1 MTNQLGRCY
10 LPSFIHRFFR
20 GGFPDGRNHSQ
31 VDFRLHPCRQI
42 VDADLSKLDTMRWS
56 GILQRIHVTLA
67 IYVTRT
73 QFEGIQDRS
82 SANTF
87 FRTVQLSSAK
97 EGLLWKM

>member
-1 MTNQLGRCY
+1 MD
-10 LPSFIHRFFR
+10 S
-20 GGFPDGRNHSQ
+20 
-31 VDFRLHPCRQI
+31 RLHSGRQI
-42 VDADLSKLDTMRWS
+42 VDAKLSKLDTMRWS
-56 GILQRIHVTLA
+56 DILQRIHVTLA

-87 FRTVQLSSAK
+87 FRTVQLSSSK